1 MNTDGKVLHEELT
14 QDIIGAAFD
23 VHNALGCGLL
33 EKVYENALAYE
44 LALRNHVVAPQREF
58 RVSYRGKDVGIYFAD
73 LVIDDKVV
81 VEVKSASD
89 LADVHRAQVLNYLRI
104 SGIRVGLL
112 LNFAK
117 PNTQI
122 REVRCLNHYRICPI
136 RVYPWSIRG

>member
-1 MNTDGKVLHEELT
+1 MDTDKKVLHEDLT

-33 EKVYENALAYE
+33 EKVYKNALAHE
-44 LALRNHVVAPQREF
+44 LALRKHRVTPQKEF
-58 RVSYRGKDVGIYFAD
+58 TVTYKHKEVGVYYAD
-73 LVIDDKVV
+73 LVVDDKVV

-89 LADVHRAQVLNYLRI
+89 LADVHRAQLLNYLRI

-117 PNTQI
+117 PKLKFE
-122 REVRCLNHYRICPI
+122 RFV
-136 RVYPWSIRG
+136 V